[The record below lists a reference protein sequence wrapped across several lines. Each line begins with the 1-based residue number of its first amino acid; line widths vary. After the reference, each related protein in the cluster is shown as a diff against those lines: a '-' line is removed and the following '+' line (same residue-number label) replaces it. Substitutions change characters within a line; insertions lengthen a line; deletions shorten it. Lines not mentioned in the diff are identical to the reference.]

1 MTGKGPMN
9 PNEYEAAINALLD
22 GELDQEA
29 SEALKEGARDDAA
42 LAQAIIQ
49 AWQLQR
55 SMEQLEVEKAPP
67 SLRRKLRRIPR
78 ERGRGWSQLVWGLP
92 RWAVAAAVVSVAVL
106 ALAVTLGRPDHGPAP
121 APVEKQLSSNP
132 APGLEPARA
141 EEARAEEARRELEIA
156 FYYLDKAG
164 LRVGRE
170 INEVLYE
177 EISEPVKDNLTKHI
191 PYTAQSRKEKHA

>member
-55 SMEQLEVEKAPP
+55 SMEHLEIEKAPP
-67 SLRRKLRRIPR
+67 GLRRKLRQIPR
-78 ERGRGWSQLVWGLP
+78 EQRRGWSQPVWGLP
-92 RWAVAAAVVSVAVL
+92 RWVGAAGVASVAAL
-106 ALAVTLGRPDHGPAP
+106 ALALTLGRQDNGPAP
-121 APVEKQLSSNP
+121 APVEQQLSSNP
-132 APGLEPARA
+132 APGSEP
-141 EEARAEEARRELEIA
+141 ARAEEARRELEIA